1 MLHSLCRSPYNPIW
15 EFGYTINGQ
24 QCDMVF
30 TSVAG
35 HLMELEFPAQYK
47 RWRACSP
54 LDLYTAPV
62 VKDVPAV
69 SRVLYAGD
77 CLHAAFSPQPPTQPS
92 VRVGRNQQ
100 NEP

>member
-1 MLHSLCRSPYNPIW
+1 MHRSQYNPIW
-15 EFGYTINGQ
+15 EFCYTINGQ

-35 HLMELEFPAQYK
+35 HLMELEFAAQYK
-47 RWRACSP
+47 RWRGCSP

-69 SRVLYAGD
+69 SADTMYDA
-77 CLHAAFSPQPPTQPS
+77 
-92 VRVGRNQQ
+92 
-100 NEP
+100 